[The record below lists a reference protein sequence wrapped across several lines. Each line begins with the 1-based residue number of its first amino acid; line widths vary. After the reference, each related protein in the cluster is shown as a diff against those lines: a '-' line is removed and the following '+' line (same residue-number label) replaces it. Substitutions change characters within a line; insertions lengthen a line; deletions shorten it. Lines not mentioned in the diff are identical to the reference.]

1 VFFLAAKLNRGGG
14 SERECWGGSV
24 TVTSISLCVFFCQPS
39 ESRMVWGRDY
49 WGGSV
54 TVTSILCF
62 VSQVEAGWWEGG
74 NVGVGVYLLLVS
86 DSVFCQPSGSRR
98 GPEREF
104 WGGSVTV
111 ISMQCQGTPP
121 APSSSG
127 SDPWICC
134 ETLQWPLIQRRHIQ
148 NSQKG
153 CSHES

>member
-1 VFFLAAKLNRGGG
+1 VFCQPSGSRRRSGRNQWGGSVTVISMQCFFLAAKWNRGGG

-39 ESRMVWGRDY
+39 GSRMVWGRDY

-54 TVTSILCF
+54 TVTSIWLC
-62 VSQVEAGWWEGG
+62 VLSAKWKQEGAGR
-74 NVGVGVYLLLVS
+74 N
-86 DSVFCQPSGSRR
+86 Q
-98 GPEREF
+98 

-134 ETLQWPLIQRRHIQ
+134 ETLQWPLNQRRHIQ